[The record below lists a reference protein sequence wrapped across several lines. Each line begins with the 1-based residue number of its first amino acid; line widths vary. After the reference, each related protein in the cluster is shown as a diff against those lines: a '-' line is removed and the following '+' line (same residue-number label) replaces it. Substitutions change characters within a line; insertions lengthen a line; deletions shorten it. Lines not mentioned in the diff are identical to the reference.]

1 MIFNDFNINLAL
13 QVVTGD
19 TKLFNEQ
26 DENYKNLLIA
36 SLHDNNSSTLREL
49 IIMRYLGYESYSE
62 KLGADGIDNSTGT
75 LIEVKPKYIQ
85 RNKKLGGSG
94 NFNDLTMP
102 LLGKKKDYSIVCG
115 AIYDTKLVYIVE
127 FPMSVIYDHLK
138 KPIEKAKAGR
148 RVVAHFGYKQYDNDL
163 LKIHYLNENNDVD
176 GVPIINKC
184 LSKKHADMLKKRNS
198 NQ

>member
-49 IIMRYLGYESYSE
+49 VIMRYLSYTSFDE
-62 KLGADGIDNSTGT
+62 KHGADGIDTKTGT
-75 LIEVKPKYIQ
+75 FIEVKPKYIPL
-85 RNKKLGGSG
+85 NSKKVGGGG
-94 NFNDLTMP
+94 NFNDLTME
-102 LLGKKKDYSIVCG
+102 LLERKKEYNIVCG
-115 AIYDTKLVYIVE
+115 AIYDLKLVYIVE
-127 FPMSVIYDHLK
+127 FPLIEIYPQLK
-138 KPIEKAKAGR
+138 KPIDRAKIR
-148 RVVAHFGYKQYDNDL
+148 QRVVASFSHTHYKATKL
-163 LKIHYLNENNDVD
+163 LKVHYLDED
-176 GVPIINKC
+176 IIYEC
-184 LSKKHADMLKKRNS
+184 LTKPHADMLKKRNS